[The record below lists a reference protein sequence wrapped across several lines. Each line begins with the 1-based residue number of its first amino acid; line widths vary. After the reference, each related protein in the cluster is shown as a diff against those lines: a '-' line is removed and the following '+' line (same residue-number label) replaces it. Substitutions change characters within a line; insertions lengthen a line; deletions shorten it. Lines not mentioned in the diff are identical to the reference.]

1 MQNATLN
8 AANATAEDWDIS
20 NGVVWGPDYQ
30 DPSTYLDIFKTTS
43 SENTKTFMGYDDPN
57 NAAAAQVGLK
67 DYDALLDSAASET
80 TDLNARYDR
89 YAQAQAWLEDS
100 SLFMPL
106 MVNKGAAPMVARLP
120 PFSGAYAQVGP
131 KGSDR
136 YFKYLEPQK
145 DVVTK
150 KNYDK
155 ARESWL
161 KEKSKSNEKAQ
172 KDLEKHVK

>member
-1 MQNATLN
+1 MNGY
-8 AANATAEDWDIS
+8 AE
-20 NGVVWGPDYQ
+20 
-30 DPSTYLDIFKTTS
+30 
-43 SENTKTFMGYDDPN
+43 
-57 NAAAAQVGLK
+57 
-67 DYDALLDSAASET
+67 
-80 TDLNARYDR
+80 
-89 YAQAQAWLEDS
+89 AQAWLEDS

-106 MVNKGAAPMVARLP
+106 MVNKGAAPMVARLT
-120 PFSGAYAQVGP
+120 PFSGAYSQVGP

-161 KEKSKSNEKAQ
+161 
-172 KDLEKHVK
+172 